1 MAGET
6 FQLRFANNE
15 DLTVSIDEPI
25 NFATVDFQLNQK
37 DKGYGRDVSFNGGE
51 TQFEFVKYR
60 NHYLDKLISYN
71 KVYGF
76 ESIVEL
82 IITTTISPPTIIGEL
97 DFATAITDDLEYFRC
112 KVIQA
117 SSKQIVKRRK
127 SVKVDLLSDKDIDGN
142 TITALTPANMVMI
155 AKPITENSRWKSNAT
170 GYVVASSSGG
180 SGVTKYKNYCAEAYD
195 SSILNTFAPSNTG
208 DGDGTR
214 LITAAGVLNNIKINI
229 SSHTLSG
236 KLVNVDNWLGYSGS
250 GDATH
255 YFGYRYGLNF
265 ASATEVIFAG
275 TTFDLQYGD
284 EVKTYT
290 KSFTATIPTLPL
302 THSIWLYHSCYVRH
316 AGGGYS
322 ELKLNQS
329 AMNVEIIAETT
340 SVNSVVLSFRLVDVM
355 RQVVKS
361 ISGLDI
367 VAPRFDT
374 SGDFYNNRLVSGNF
388 LRKITEVTEVIDD
401 GVNPPVP
408 TIVKK
413 PFLISLEDLEKS
425 LVELNVDWEIDV
437 NGDIFFGIEDDFYTN
452 NLVGTYTNTQFSS
465 FNKSFNPRF
474 QINEFNYGYKKFQS
488 QKENEILNSYDVIN
502 GESKWVLQ
510 NKNVENKK
518 DISIEW
524 IRDSFLIEESRRKAI
539 ELSSSTSSQD
549 DDTLFI
555 IDAENTVEALSYPTD
570 LLLAHYYNG
579 EDEHLLL
586 TSTTTN
592 LSLLPLT
599 VGDKFNITTISNK
612 GNYFIIS
619 ISDNILELERITDDP
634 TNTIGVATTYSWTYI
649 DSAGVTQTGTPQTIT
664 TSLPIHTFIST
675 GISPDG
681 ERILTLTRP
690 IAFAITHN
698 IGDLI
703 TITTD
708 DNKGKYIVTSVS
720 NTGTFYIKL
729 KRLSD
734 ASTLPAATTTYTYS
748 LNTTINPFTSYTDVG
763 FTFTDY
769 PTIIGQDK
777 FANLR
782 YSIKRNIHN
791 YWRKYIATCNLY
803 HRTLTVDN
811 TIYKNNKG
819 FISTYAGLKLKESDS
834 LTTGFYSSTAINDF
848 TPILSPFIYNDV
860 ILSNIEYSDYVAL
873 QDNLKTNRG
882 YIVVKDNS
890 GNNIS
895 LYPMSMKYENLS
907 KELTIKAEE
916 KFTSIFV
923 PSVVTESVTEI
934 TSNSFTAKGSISSN
948 GYLPITNKGVVWNI
962 TPNPTIGVTIYTQF
976 NVGAGDDPFTCVLNT
991 PSFIMTPNTT
1001 YYVRAFATN
1010 SYGTGYGDNIVITT
1024 GIGDYSPTDYL
1035 STDYSVTI

>member
-6 FQLRFANNE
+6 FQLRFRNNE
-15 DLTVSIDEPI
+15 DTTVSIDEPI

-37 DKGYGRDVSFNGGE
+37 EKAYGRDVSFNGGE

-60 NHYLDKLISYN
+60 NHYLDKLIEYN
-71 KVYGF
+71 KLYGF
-76 ESIVEL
+76 ESIIEL
-82 IITTTISPPTIIGEL
+82 IITTTISPPTVIGDL
-97 DFATAITDDLEYFRC
+97 DFATAITDDLEYFKC
-112 KVIQA
+112 KVIQQ

-127 SVKVDLLSDKDIDGN
+127 AVKVDLLSDKDIDGK

-155 AKPITENSRWKSNAT
+155 AKPVTENSRWKSDAT
-170 GYVVASSSGG
+170 GYVVASSSSG
-180 SGVTKYKNYCAEAYD
+180 SGVTKYKNYCSTLYD
-195 SSILNTFAPSNTG
+195 ESILNTFAPSNTG

-214 LITAAGVLNNIKINI
+214 LITAANVLNNIKINI

-236 KLVNVDNWLGYSGS
+236 KLVNVANWLGSSGG
-250 GDATH
+250 GDAYH
-255 YFGYRYGLNF
+255 YFAYRYGTTF
-265 ASATEVIFAG
+265 STGTEVIFAD
-275 TTFDLQYGD
+275 TSFDLEYGN

-290 KSFTATIPTLPL
+290 KSFTATIPTLAL
-302 THSIWLYHSCYVRH
+302 GDSIWLYHSCYVRH

-340 SVNSVVLSFRLVDVM
+340 SVNSVVLSFRLIDVM

-367 VAPRFDT
+367 LAPRFDT

-502 GESKWVLQ
+502 GEAKWVLQ

-524 IRDSFLIEESRRKAI
+524 VRDSFLIEQSRRKAI

-555 IDAENTVEALSYPTD
+555 IDAENTVESLSDPTS
-570 LLLAHYYNG
+570 LSLAHYYNG

-619 ISDNILELERITDDP
+619 ISDNILELERINDNP
-634 TNTIGVATTYSWTYI
+634 TNTTAVSTSYTWSYI
-649 DSAGVTQTGTPQTIT
+649 DAVTGDSTAGTTQTGV
-664 TSLPIHTFIST
+664 SLVHTFVSS
-675 GISPDG
+675 GVSPDG
-681 ERILTLTRP
+681 DRVLTLTKTS
-690 IAFAITHN
+690 AFAVTHN
-698 IGDLI
+698 IGDLL
-703 TITTD
+703 TITTND
-708 DNKGKYIVTSVS
+708 SKGKYIVTSLS
-720 NTGTFYIKL
+720 NTGTFYINL
-729 KRLSD
+729 QRQSD
-734 ASTLPAATTTYTYS
+734 ASTLTAATTTYTYS
-748 LNTTINPFTSYTDVG
+748 LNATTNPFTSYTDAG
-763 FTFTDY
+763 FTFTTY

-782 YSIKRNIHN
+782 YSIKRNVYN

-811 TIYKNNKG
+811 TMYKNNKV
-819 FISTYAGLKLKESDS
+819 FLATYAGLKLKEGDS
-834 LTTGFYSSTAINDF
+834 LTTGFVDS

-860 ILSNIEYSDYVAL
+860 ILSNIEYSDYVTL
-873 QDNLKTNRG
+873 QTNLKTNRG
-882 YIVVKDNS
+882 YIVVKDNN

-923 PSVVTESVTEI
+923 PSVVTDSVTEI
-934 TSNSFTAKGSISSN
+934 TSSSCNASGSILSN
-948 GYLPITNKGVVWNI
+948 GYLPVTNKGVVWS
-962 TPNPTIGVTIYTQF
+962 TSVNPILNVGSQY
-976 NVGAGDDPFTCVLNT
+976 NVGAGNDSFTCLLYP
-991 PSFIMTPNTT
+991 PSFILNINTT
-1001 YYVRAFATN
+1001 YYFRAFATN

-1024 GIGDYSPTDYL
+1024 AIGDYSPSDYL